1 MRALIVAGLAMV
13 AAIGVAQ
20 AAPADPQPAA
30 PPAVAAPVAAQ
41 APVKGQEGKDVIWWP
56 TPDSLVQMMLKT
68 ANVTDKDY
76 VVDLG
81 AGDGKIVIAA
91 ARDFGARALGLEYN
105 PDLVAFARKEAEKA
119 GVSDKAKFER
129 ADIFKTDFSNADVV
143 TMYLL
148 STLNMKLRP
157 TLLKMKPGTRIVSNS
172 FDLGDWDPDQKF
184 ESEGYNGYYWVVPA
198 DVQGRWSIALP
209 GAAAPADVRLK
220 QRFQKVDGYA
230 QIGKARA
237 SVTNAKLVGT
247 DLSFTVVDAANKSWA
262 VSGKVMAGRFVGAAT
277 QEGGA
282 SAAVTATRR

>member
-1 MRALIVAGLAMV
+1 MRRLLIASVALF
-13 AAIGVAQ
+13 AAVGVAQ
-20 AAPADPQPAA
+20 AAPAQSNPAPIAEAISKA
-30 PPAVAAPVAAQ
+30 PI
-41 APVKGQEGKDVIWWP
+41 KGQEGKDVIWWP

-68 ANVTDKDY
+68 ANVTSKDY

-81 AGDGKIVIAA
+81 SGDGKIVIAA

-105 PDLVAFARKEAEKA
+105 PDLVAFARESAAAA

-172 FDLGDWDPDQKF
+172 FDLGDWEPDQKF

-198 DVQGRWSIALP
+198 DVEGRWSIALP
-209 GAAAPADVRLK
+209 GASAPADVKLK
-220 QRFQKVDGYA
+220 QRFQKVDGA
-230 QIGKARA
+230 AHIGKARA
-237 SVTNAKLVGT
+237 SVMNAKLVGT
-247 DLSFTVVDAANKSWA
+247 DLSFTIIDGANKSWA
-262 VSGKVMAGRFVGAAT
+262 VSGKVLADKFIGTAT
-277 QEGGA
+277 AEGGL
-282 SAAVTATRR
+282 SAAVTATRK